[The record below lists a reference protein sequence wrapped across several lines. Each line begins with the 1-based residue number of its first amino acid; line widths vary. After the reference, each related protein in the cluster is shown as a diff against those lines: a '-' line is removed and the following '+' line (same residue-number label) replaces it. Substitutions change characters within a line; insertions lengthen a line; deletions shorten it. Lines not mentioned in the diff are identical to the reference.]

1 MNRAIRSRRAA
12 LGIGV
17 SNLGQFDPTPGSGG
31 IVNAGAISVEFGAGV
46 FVGAYAYAGPSS
58 TVVQAGISEFS
69 GGITNAGTITAGGE
83 GIFVGGNAYG
93 GSAVTVSTFAGDIVN
108 SGTGSISG
116 NTGIL
121 VGGYAGVP
129 VLQLQSRPSQ
139 AVSLIPPAAPSVEIL
154 MAFLSGAIPGVAAR

>member
-1 MNRAIRSRRAA
+1 M
-12 LGIGV
+12 
-17 SNLGQFDPTPGSGG
+17 GQFDPTPGSGG

-58 TVVQAGISEFS
+58 TVVQGGISEFS
-69 GGITNAGTITAGGE
+69 GGVTNAGTISAGGD

-108 SGTGSISG
+108 SGTGVSVEIPASSLAVMLG
-116 NTGIL
+116 P
-121 VGGYAGVP
+121 P

-139 AVSLIPPAAPSVEIL
+139 AASLIPRAAPSVEIL
-154 MAFLSGAIPGVAAR
+154 MAFLSAAIPGVTAQ